1 MGTTPVPT
9 VPVTGGAAMPMIG
22 FGTWRLSGDD
32 AYRAVLTALE
42 AGYRHIDTAAG
53 YGNHH
58 QVGRAL
64 ADSGIPR
71 HEVFL
76 TTKLLPNSAG
86 RERQALE
93 RAVEQLGVRYVDL
106 WLLHYPP
113 RQDPLPAVWQ
123 AMAELSDEGTART
136 VGVSNYTTALIDA
149 LIRETGRTPAI
160 NQIPFSPARFHP
172 QILVE
177 HAERHVAVQGYSPLR
192 HTDLNHPALTAPATR
207 LGATPA
213 QVVLAWH
220 LARRV
225 TTLPSS
231 TRPDH
236 IRDNLTATQLTLNA
250 DELHTIDTLD
260 QHTATPSAT
269 PSP

>member
-1 MGTTPVPT
+1 
-9 VPVTGGAAMPMIG
+9 MPMIG

-53 YGNHH
+53 YGNHR

-71 HEVFL
+71 HEVFV

-93 RAVEQLGVRYVDL
+93 RAVDQLGVAYVDL

-123 AMAELSDEGTART
+123 AMAELADEGTARA

-149 LIRETGRTPAI
+149 LTRETGRTPAV
-160 NQIPFSPARFHP
+160 NQIPFSPTRFDP
-172 QILVE
+172 QALVE
-177 HAERHVAVQGYSPLR
+177 HAERHVVIQGYSPLR
-192 HTDLNHPALTAPATR
+192 HTVLTHPALTAPAAR

-231 TRPDH
+231 THPDH
-236 IRDNLTATQLTLNA
+236 IRDNLTAARLTLSA
-250 DELHTIDTLD
+250 AEIHAIDTLD
-260 QHTATPSAT
+260 QRTAAPSAR
-269 PSP
+269 PAQPHPVPHR

>member
-1 MGTTPVPT
+1 MSSTPVPT
-9 VPVTGGAAMPMIG
+9 VPISGGAAMPMIG
-22 FGTWRLSGDD
+22 FGTWQLSGED
-32 AYRAVLTALE
+32 AYRAVSTALE
-42 AGYRHIDTAAG
+42 AGYRHIDTAVG
-53 YGNHH
+53 YVNHR

-71 HEVFL
+71 HEVFV

-93 RAVEQLGVRYVDL
+93 RAVDQLGVAYVDL
-106 WLLHYPP
+106 WLLRHPP

-123 AMAELSDEGTART
+123 AMAELADEGTARA
-136 VGVSNYTTALIDA
+136 VGVSNHTTALIDT
-149 LIRETGRTPAI
+149 LIWETGRTPAV
-160 NQIPFSPARFHP
+160 NQVAFSPARFDP
-172 QILVE
+172 QLLVE
-177 HAERHVAVQGYSPLR
+177 HAERRVAVQGYSPLR
-192 HTDLNHPALTAPATR
+192 HTDLSHPALTAPAAR

-236 IRDNLTATQLTLNA
+236 IRDNLTAAQLTLSA
-250 DELHTIDTLD
+250 AELHTIDTLD
-260 QHTATPSAT
+260 QHTAALSAT
-269 PSP
+269 PGP